1 MSHNRNQPIFYTTL
15 QIVTISTVPANSRN
29 CTLNIS
35 TIYVDIRLGEYIPMA
50 NRCFQSHK
58 QEERQITLLSHEN
71 AAKCVGSNIDLIWD
85 REGGG
90 YPPDYPAADN
100 LSRRVLDV
108 IPSIAAQCN
117 DKNVLIVTHGDIVN
131 AYLPELA
138 PGLGIG
144 AFAADVA
151 GWAVLRGPHAT
162 RVASVESILEMYR
175 IERL

>member
-1 MSHNRNQPIFYTTL
+1 
-15 QIVTISTVPANSRN
+15 
-29 CTLNIS
+29 
-35 TIYVDIRLGEYIPMA
+35 MA

-100 LSRRVLDV
+100 LSRRVMDV

-131 AYLPELA
+131 TYLPELA

-151 GWAVLRGPHAT
+151 GWAVLRNST
-162 RVASVESILEMYR
+162 YSLDSLRILDNCPNAGR
-175 IERL
+175 DGTFNIRAF